1 MKKTFILLNILIE
14 VDPFL
19 LKPAPCEYSLD
30 EFSNAQKYCSKPN
43 CSMKSSVDI
52 ISLAFSRAL
61 IKLVFKRTDRITFL
75 QYLGILRPP
84 TLPLLFALLG
94 SI

>member
-30 EFSNAQKYCSKPN
+30 EFSNAQKH